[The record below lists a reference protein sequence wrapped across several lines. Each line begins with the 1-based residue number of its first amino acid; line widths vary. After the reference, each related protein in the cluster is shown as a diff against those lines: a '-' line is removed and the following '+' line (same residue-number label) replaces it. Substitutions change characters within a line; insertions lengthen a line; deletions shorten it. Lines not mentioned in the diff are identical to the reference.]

1 MKHTF
6 LAILCCFIMAVA
18 QGVQAEEIRLSVTHP
33 QKIKVADAVSLP
45 GQFVARNEISIGSPL
60 QQQIVT
66 AVFVEEGEWVE
77 KGQLL
82 ATLESPIQS
91 AAVQQLKAEIDKAAA
106 YIKQQEALSRQSQSE
121 LQRLSPLAKTG
132 VISANDFG
140 KAKNEAA
147 AQNALLTAS
156 RAELRQL
163 QAQLRREQSQEDKA
177 KIIAPVAGVI
187 SERHAMSGTLSDNAL
202 LFKLIENNELEFEA
216 LAHPS
221 ELARIL
227 GDNPVMM
234 KVNNNT
240 VISGKLR
247 YLSPK
252 IEALTQLGKIRVTLT
267 EPVQSMRLGEIG
279 MMTYTNSPREY
290 ISLPYSAIRTEPDGQ
305 RFIFSVANDGRVEK
319 LPVQIGKIQHGH
331 VEILSPLAA
340 NLDVVTY
347 AQAFLSEDD
356 KVVPVR
362 APQ

>member
-1 MKHTF
+1 MKYTF
-6 LAILCCFIMAVA
+6 LAILCSFIMMVA
-18 QGVQAEEIRLSVTHP
+18 YGVQAEEIRLSVTHP
-33 QKIKVADAVSLP
+33 QKIKVADTVSLP

-132 VISANDFG
+132 VISANDFN
-140 KAKNEAA
+140 KAKSETA
-147 AQNALLTAS
+147 AQHALLAAS

-163 QAQLRREQSQEDKA
+163 QAQLQREQSQEDKA

-221 ELARIL
+221 ELNRIV
-227 GDNPVMM
+227 GSNPVTIQINDN
-234 KVNNNT
+234 KAV
-240 VISGKLR
+240 SGKLR
-247 YLSPK
+247 FLAPK

-267 EPVQSMRLGEIG
+267 DPIKSMRLGETG
-279 MMTYTNSPREY
+279 TMRYTNSPREY

-305 RFIFSVANDGRVEK
+305 RFIFSVTNDGRVK
-319 LPVQIGKIQHGH
+319 KQPVQIGKIQHGH
-331 VEILSPLAA
+331 VEILSPLTA

>member
-6 LAILCCFIMAVA
+6 LAILCFFIAMTASVA
-18 QGVQAEEIRLSVTHP
+18 QAEEMRLSVTHP
-33 QKIKVADAVSLP
+33 QKNNVADIVSLP
-45 GQFVARNEISIGSPL
+45 GQFVAKNEISIGSPL
-60 QQQIVT
+60 QQQMVT

-106 YIKQQEALSRQSQSE
+106 YIKQQEALSSQSQKE

-140 KAKNEAA
+140 KAKAEAA
-147 AQNALLTAS
+147 AQHALLTAS

-163 QAQLRREQSQEDKA
+163 QAQLMREQSQEDKS
-177 KIIAPVAGVI
+177 KIIAPVSGVV
-187 SERHAMSGTLSDNAL
+187 SERYAMSGTLSDNAL
-202 LFKLIENNELEFEA
+202 LFKLIENNQLEFEA

-221 ELARIL
+221 ELARIV
-227 GDNPVMM
+227 GSNPVSIEINDN
-234 KVNNNT
+234 KVM
-240 VISGKLR
+240 SGKLR
-247 YLSPK
+247 FLSPK
-252 IEALTQLGKIRVTLT
+252 IESLTQLGKIRVTLT
-267 EPVQSMRLGEIG
+267 DATHGIRLGETG
-279 MMTYTNSPREY
+279 TMRYTNSPREY
-290 ISLPYSAIRTEPDGQ
+290 ISLPYSAIRTEANGS
-305 RFIFSVANDGRVEK
+305 RFIFSVSNDGTVTK
-319 LPVQIGKIQHGH
+319 QPVKIGKIQQGN

-347 AQAFLSEDD
+347 AQAFLSADD

-362 APQ
+362 DSQ